1 MEYTTIL
8 VPLDGSEFSLRAVR
22 EARGIASKEKS
33 RIILFAVVEP
43 ITSQLEGYA
52 EFVSG
57 ADLYEQIRVELQAML
72 DEEAERLAANG
83 YMVETKLCEGFA
95 NEEIIEV
102 CKREG
107 ADVVVM
113 TTHGRTGVAHWFMGS
128 VTEKVVRCAPC
139 SVLVVRGKEA

>member
-1 MEYTTIL
+1 MEYNKIL
-8 VPLDGSEFSLRAVR
+8 VPLDGSEFSRRAVND
-22 EARGIASKEKS
+22 AVGIAAKQ
-33 RIILFAVVEP
+33 RTNIILFAVVEP

-72 DEEAERLAANG
+72 DDEAERLAANG
-83 YMVETKLCEGFA
+83 YLVETRLCEGFA
-95 NEEIIEV
+95 NEEIIAV
-102 CKREG
+102 CKRDEI
-107 ADVVVM
+107 DLVVM

-139 SVLVVRGKEA
+139 SVLVVRAKES